1 MPTAAR
7 LVAALCLALIAFI
20 VTGQVKE
27 LFPEGTYFGNFLIVN
42 IALALVCGWTVMGKR
57 AGRGITPGINNGLTG
72 VGVLLIWAVLVQAAN
87 EMISLAMRNRYGGP
101 FEAITDTFRIA
112 ADYGLKLVEPN
123 IIATLLVG
131 AVLAGLTTEFAS
143 RMWR

>member
-7 LVAALCLALIAFI
+7 LVAALCLALLAFI

-42 IALALVCGWTVMGKR
+42 IVLGLICGWVVMGKR

-72 VGVLLIWAVLVQAAN
+72 VAVLLIWAILVQSLN
-87 EMISLAMRNRYGGP
+87 EMVNLAMRNRYGGP

-112 ADYGLKLVEPN
+112 ADYGYQIIAPN
-123 IIATLLVG
+123 IIWTLILG
-131 AVLAGLTTEFAS
+131 AVLAGLATEFAS